1 MSWDFS
7 FEGKTAISTGA
18 ASGMGFLFAENF
30 AELGGNVVLCDV
42 NESVLKEKVEEINAK
57 DKGKAIGVV
66 CDVRDY
72 KQVCNARDKAV
83 ETFGSIDVMAN
94 FAGGTALRML
104 NVGWETEF
112 PDVPIEVFEW
122 GLDVNLKGPFY
133 FAHAVL
139 SQMRKQKSG
148 LIINIGSITGA
159 EGDGKGMDY
168 PTAKAGLMYG
178 LTKSVAQYGSKYGIR
193 CVCVSPGPVLTRAA
207 MASMKTLLG
216 RAAEPQEIID
226 LCLFI
231 ASEKGQFING
241 ENIMI
246 DGGRNAMERIR

>member
-1 MSWDFS
+1 MFQDS
-7 FEGKTAISTGA
+7 FLGKTSLVTGA
-18 ASGMGFLFAENF
+18 ASGMGLLFAQNV
-30 AELGGNVVLCDV
+30 AQLGGNVILCDV
-42 NESVLKEKVEEINAK
+42 NEQALQERVAEINAK
-57 DKGKAIGVV
+57 GKGKASGVL

-72 KQVCNARDKAV
+72 KQVCAARDKAI
-83 ETFGSIDVMAN
+83 ETFGSIDIMAN
-94 FAGGTALRML
+94 FAGGTARRML
-104 NVGWETEF
+104 NVGREAEF
-112 PDVPIEVFEW
+112 PDIPIEVYDW

-139 SQMRKQKSG
+139 PQMRKQNSG

-159 EGDGKGMDY
+159 EGDGNGMDY

-178 LTKSVAQYGSKYGIR
+178 LTKSIAQYGAKYNIR

-207 MASMKTLLG
+207 MASMKTLVG
-216 RAAEPQEIID
+216 RAAQPQEIID
-226 LCLFI
+226 LCLFL

-246 DGGRNAMERIR
+246 DGGRNAMERIK

>member
-1 MSWDFS
+1 MEFQ
-7 FEGKTAISTGA
+7 GQTAVVTGA
-18 ASGMGFLFAENF
+18 ASGMGLLFSQDF
-30 AELGGNVVLCDV
+30 ASFGGNVVMCDV
-42 NESVLKEKVEEINAK
+42 NETVLTEKVEQINAQGQ
-57 DKGKAIGVV
+57 GKAAGVV

-72 KQVCNARDKAV
+72 AQVCAARDRAV
-83 ETFGSIDVMAN
+83 AEFGSIDIMAN
-94 FAGGTALRML
+94 FAGGYAARML
-104 NVGWETEF
+104 KVDQEKYPEF
-112 PDVPIEVFEW
+112 PDVPIEVFDW

-139 SQMRKQKSG
+139 KQMRQQKSG

-159 EGDGKGMDY
+159 EGSGYGMEY

-178 LTKSVAQYGSKYGIR
+178 LTKSIAQYGAPYGIR

-207 MASMKTLLG
+207 MANMKTLLG
-216 RAAEPQEIID
+216 RAADPQEIID
-226 LCLFI
+226 LVLFI

-246 DGGRNAMERIR
+246 DGGRNAMGRA